1 MPKKIHIDSVFRFFE
16 SFIRV
21 MLMLS
26 NTFQVRLRLGAVGKN
41 FKIYYP
47 SNFLYYNNVFIGNN
61 VKILKNSNFL
71 CSHSKII
78 IKDNVQ
84 IGKNALFVAGNHNVT
99 EIGKY
104 MKDVFNKLSIH
115 DKGISIC
122 EDVFIIYNVTI
133 LDGVTIGRGAIVGT
147 GSVVRRS
154 VPPYAIVIGNPAKII
169 GFRFTPEQIIEHET
183 KLYPENERIPIEQL
197 EMNYKTFYINRLN
210 KIISFVN

>member
-1 MPKKIHIDSVFRFFE
+1 MPKKINIDFAFRFFE
-16 SFIRV
+16 SIIRV
-21 MLMLS
+21 TLMFL
-26 NTFQVRLRLGAVGKN
+26 NTFQARLRLGNVGKN

-47 SNFLYYNNVFIGNN
+47 SNFVHYKNVFIGNN

-71 CSHSKII
+71 CSKSKII
-78 IKDNVQ
+78 INDNVQ

-104 MKDVFNKLSIH
+104 MKNIFNKWPIN

-154 VPPYAIVIGNPAKII
+154 VPPYAIVLGNPAKII

-197 EMNYKTFYINRLN
+197 EMNYKIYYKNRLS